1 MGYRAELEAVRA
13 RADALAHTLAQRE
26 LEIEALTAA
35 RGEPAE
41 SKVPSTREQRLIA
54 ELDVARR
61 ELAEQKAPHART
73 PDPDAIRKTVFFAGA
88 IVFVVVAAAL
98 FAGRSGHTPSH
109 AHAAARPHVAGVEVN
124 PAEVSCAP
132 NVP

>member
-54 ELDVARR
+54 
-61 ELAEQKAPHART
+61 
-73 PDPDAIRKTVFFAGA
+73 
-88 IVFVVVAAAL
+88 
-98 FAGRSGHTPSH
+98 
-109 AHAAARPHVAGVEVN
+109 
-124 PAEVSCAP
+124 
-132 NVP
+132 